1 MGWGWLLGR
10 SVCWVEVGWEWL
22 LGRSGLKGFV
32 G

>member
-1 MGWGWLLGR
+1 MSWGWFLGR
-10 SVCWVEVGWEWL
+10 SVFWVEVGWEWL